1 MKFLNPWSEH
11 LRNISFSEDF
21 VCVLNIWHLT
31 LVWKKSLFRYVT
43 AMYHDKDNWTETKS
57 KIGWRHKSCCQW
69 SRTSETNLQSTN
81 LGSLLNGVKNVKCE
95 DLIDSAVIK
104 QRFHSPVN
112 GMFTV
117 YPGSFD
123 LLNVNN
129 RKSRSTRKMLS
140 KALTPVWHLY
150 GHVWVRAAHMQSNG
164 AAVVIPVASCGRL
177 REINVG
183 CSCD

>member
-1 MKFLNPWSEH
+1 
-11 LRNISFSEDF
+11 
-21 VCVLNIWHLT
+21 
-31 LVWKKSLFRYVT
+31 
-43 AMYHDKDNWTETKS
+43 MYHDKDNWTETKS
-57 KIGWRHKSCCQW
+57 KIGRRHKSCCEW

-129 RKSRSTRKMLS
+129 RKDAGLASLWSRLST
-140 KALTPVWHLY
+140 
-150 GHVWVRAAHMQSNG
+150 
-164 AAVVIPVASCGRL
+164 CGSHA
-177 REINVG
+177 I
-183 CSCD
+183 